1 MNWVYTLE
9 ELVEKRIIETK
20 DVSEDKLPNYIIVPF
35 MHNSFKKRSVLSSKK
50 VVLDV
55 HMVGATYMKVV
66 IKKQGRYINT
76 FYILEEIEAAA
87 KDVKTLPKMLQKYG
101 YLPEDEDL

>member
-1 MNWVYTLE
+1 ML
-9 ELVEKRIIETK
+9 
-20 DVSEDKLPNYIIVPF
+20 
-35 MHNSFKKRSVLSSKK
+35 
-50 VVLDV
+50 
-55 HMVGATYMKVV
+55 
-66 IKKQGRYINT
+66 YINT

>member
-35 MHNSFKKRSVLSSKK
+35 MHNIFKKRSVLSSKK

-55 HMVGATYMKVV
+55 HMVSAVYIKVIIMKNG
-66 IKKQGRYINT
+66 KYFNT

-87 KDVKTLPKMLQKYG
+87 KDVKTLPNMLQKYD
-101 YLPEDEDL
+101 YLPKDDEL

>member
-9 ELVEKRIIETK
+9 ELVEKRILDRQDIE
-20 DVSEDKLPNYIIVPF
+20 EDKLPDYVIVPF
-35 MHNSFKKRSVLSSKK
+35 IHNNLKRVILPKKETLNVK
-50 VVLDV
+50 
-55 HMVGATYMKVV
+55 MYGATYVKVI
-66 IKKQGRYINT
+66 IKKKGDYVDT

>member
-9 ELVEKRIIETK
+9 ELVEKRIIEAK
-20 DVSEDKLPNYIIVPF
+20 DVSDNILPDCVNMPF
-35 MHNSFKKRSVLSSKK
+35 IHNCFKKRSVVSSKK
-50 VVLDV
+50 VVLDI
-55 HMVGATYMKVV
+55 HMVGAIYMKVV
-66 IKKQGRYINT
+66 IKKKGRYINT

-101 YLPEDEDL
+101 YLPEDDEL